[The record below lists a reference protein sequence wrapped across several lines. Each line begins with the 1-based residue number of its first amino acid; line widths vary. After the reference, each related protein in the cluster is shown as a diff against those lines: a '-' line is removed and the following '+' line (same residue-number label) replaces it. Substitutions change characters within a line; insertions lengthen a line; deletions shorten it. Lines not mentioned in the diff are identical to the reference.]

1 MLTRQLQIFLIVIFI
16 GLLIWILREVK
27 KNRLELRYTLS
38 WLFLDIALLILSIFP
53 QLLTKIARMLG
64 IYSPVNMIF
73 FMGFVFSLI
82 IIYTLTVAISKM
94 SREIKRI
101 TQKIALME
109 GDKASETDTL
119 EQNDRG

>member
-1 MLTRQLQIFLIVIFI
+1 MITRQLQILLIIAFI

-38 WLFLDIALLILSIFP
+38 WLFLDIALLIISIFP
-53 QLLTKIARMLG
+53 QLLTKISNMLG

-73 FMGFVFSLI
+73 FLGFVFSLI

-94 SREIKRI
+94 SEEIKRI
-101 TQKIALME
+101 TQKLALME
-109 GDKASETDTL
+109 GDKSSEMGDD
-119 EQNDRG
+119 EE

>member
-1 MLTRQLQIFLIVIFI
+1 MITRQLQVFLIIVFI

-38 WLFLDIALLILSIFP
+38 WFFLDIALLILSIFP

-73 FMGFVFSLI
+73 FLGFVFSLI

-94 SREIKRI
+94 SKEIKRI
-101 TQKIALME
+101 TQKLALME
-109 GDKASETDTL
+109 GDKALTSGIGAERK
-119 EQNDRG
+119 Q